1 MSLRGDW
8 YQRKMKSV
16 VFKTNVPDRA
26 LICGCID
33 TVRFDVEPIYLF
45 EMIYG
50 RFEIKVRRVKE

>member
-1 MSLRGDW
+1 MVIGINE
-8 YQRKMKSV
+8 KMKSV